1 MAITVK
7 YLEDLGVEKEV
18 AEKIFAERSKE
29 IEADKAKREKL
40 ETELKEKKESLDN
53 LSKEFED
60 LKSSNASAEEYKTK
74 YEALVADNEAKAKQA
89 EADRILA
96 EKTENINKRFEAV
109 VGEKKF
115 SHNAIKADYLKKF
128 GEALELEENK
138 SLSDEQVFYNLIKDD
153 KNAFEGV
160 TAVRLAGGRPTG
172 TGNGY
177 SSVKEI
183 MNSDMT
189 REQKRQA
196 IAENIAKGN
205 IDNGSR
211 S

>member
-1 MAITVK
+1 MKEILTQLFGDAVTDDAMKQFNAELGKKFVAKADFNAKVEEVK
-7 YLEDLGVEKEV
+7 TLKSEKKNLEDEV
-18 AEKIFAERSKE
+18 ARLNENANGNEDVKKE
-29 IEADKAKREKL
+29 LEALKAKI
-40 ETELKEKKESLDN
+40 D
-53 LSKEFED
+53 
-60 LKSSNASAEEYKTK
+60 
-74 YEALVADNEAKAKQA
+74 ADAKQA
-89 EADRILA
+89 EADRISREKA
-96 EKTENINKRFEAV
+96 ESDERLFNEA

-115 SHNAIKADYLKKF
+115 SHDAIKSHYFNLFRQDLAK
-128 GEALELEENK
+128 EENK
-138 SLSDEQVFYNLIKDD
+138 GKSAVDILHNLTKDD
-153 KNAFEGV
+153 AAAFKGV
-160 TAVRLAGGRPTG
+160 TAVKLAGGRPTG

>member
-29 IEADKAKREKL
+29 IEADKSKREKL

-89 EADRILA
+89 EAARILA
-96 EKTENINKRFEAV
+96 EKNADIEKRFAEC
-109 VGEKKF
+109 VGDKKF
-115 SHNAIKADYLKKF
+115 SHDAIKASYLKKF
-128 GEALELEENK
+128 AEALESEEYK
-138 SLSDEQVFYNLIKDD
+138 GKGDVDIFHALTKDD
-153 KNAFEGV
+153 AAAFTGV
-160 TAVRLAGGRPTG
+160 TAVKLQGGRPVG

-183 MNSDMT
+183 MDSDMT
-189 REQKRQA
+189 REQKRMA

-205 IDNGSR
+205 IE
-211 S
+211 

>member
-1 MAITVK
+1 MKEILTQLFGDAVTDDAMKQFNAELGKKFVAKADFNAKVEEVK
-7 YLEDLGVEKEV
+7 TLKGEKKNLEDEV
-18 AEKIFAERSKE
+18 ARLNENANGNEDVKKE
-29 IEADKAKREKL
+29 LEALKAKI
-40 ETELKEKKESLDN
+40 D
-53 LSKEFED
+53 
-60 LKSSNASAEEYKTK
+60 
-74 YEALVADNEAKAKQA
+74 ADAKQA
-89 EADRILA
+89 EAERISREKA
-96 EKTENINKRFEAV
+96 ESDERLFNEA

-115 SHNAIKADYLKKF
+115 SHDAIKSHYFNLFRQDLAK
-128 GEALELEENK
+128 EENK
-138 SLSDEQVFYNLIKDD
+138 GKSAVDILHNLTKDD
-153 KNAFEGV
+153 KNAFTGV
-160 TAVRLAGGRPTG
+160 TAVKLAGGRPTG

>member
-40 ETELKEKKESLDN
+40 ETELKEKKHQMISC
-53 LSKEFED
+53 
-60 LKSSNASAEEYKTK
+60 AS
-74 YEALVADNEAKAKQA
+74 VDG
-89 EADRILA
+89 LA
-96 EKTENINKRFEAV
+96 EKNENSNKRFEAV

-138 SLSDEQVFYNLIKDD
+138 SLSDEQVFHNLIKDD

-160 TAVRLAGGRPTG
+160 TAVKLAGGRPSG
-172 TGNGY
+172 TSG
-177 SSVKEI
+177 KTREEI
-183 MNSDMT
+183 MAIKDGNT
-189 REQKRQA
+189 RR
-196 IAENIAKGN
+196 AEMLANAHLFPELNK
-205 IDNGSR
+205 
-211 S
+211 

>member
-128 GEALELEENK
+128 GEAIELEENK
-138 SLSDEQVFYNLIKDD
+138 SLSDEQVFHNLVKDD
-153 KNAFEGV
+153 ATAFTGV
-160 TAVRLAGGRPTG
+160 TAVKLQGGRPTG

>member
-138 SLSDEQVFYNLIKDD
+138 SLSDEQVFHNLIKDD

-160 TAVRLAGGRPTG
+160 TAVKLAGGRPSG
-172 TGNGY
+172 TSG
-177 SSVKEI
+177 KTRDEI
-183 MNSDMT
+183 MAIKDGNT
-189 REQKRQA
+189 RR
-196 IAENIAKGN
+196 AEMLANAHLFPELNK
-205 IDNGSR
+205 
-211 S
+211 

>member
-1 MAITVK
+1 MKEILTQLFGDAVTDDAMKQFNAELGKKFVAKADFNAKVEEVK
-7 YLEDLGVEKEV
+7 TLKDEKKSLEDEV
-18 AEKIFAERSKE
+18 AKLNENANGNEDVKKE
-29 IEADKAKREKL
+29 LEALKAKI
-40 ETELKEKKESLDN
+40 D
-53 LSKEFED
+53 
-60 LKSSNASAEEYKTK
+60 
-74 YEALVADNEAKAKQA
+74 ADAKQA
-89 EADRILA
+89 EADRISREKA
-96 EKTENINKRFEAV
+96 ESDERLFNEA

-115 SHNAIKADYLKKF
+115 SHDAIKSHYFNLFRQDLAK
-128 GEALELEENK
+128 EENK
-138 SLSDEQVFYNLIKDD
+138 GKSAVDILHNLTKDD

-160 TAVRLAGGRPTG
+160 TAVKLAGGRPSG

-205 IDNGSR
+205 IE
-211 S
+211 